1 MAFNKNAFAASFLN
15 QLTAGIEEREEEAKQ
30 YEEEQRAAAARNAP
44 LVNARKLRAQEAA
57 QIGQKA
63 MQLGAREEHVKAA
76 MASGINGVGE
86 LYEKLLTA
94 ANEKGVKTLGEDDI
108 EEIVN
113 MPSIPAINQQYIDM
127 SLRDFAN
134 KQFGVGKIDRTK
146 EKEPSGSVIRKLLGL
161 DDMAL
166 ARKKLADTEYMDGMS
181 IAEINEAAR
190 QAEYTS
196 LFPDL
201 GFNLLDVKFY
211 GPSSKSTFLSE
222 FREAATDAVTGKAA
236 EEFIQNEIME
246 AAQKDEFKS
255 LSEAEK
261 AKRIIEIR
269 AEAENELVQKA
280 VKLVIEGMAVEYGR
294 GGFFEDEATVDL
306 IRKTMG
312 EDYLADQMAIYSRD
326 IEEEEVETEEPTDT
340 EQDQETQTEETT
352 QTEAPDTTDQE
363 TQIPT
368 EEGDEGLTEEEKY
381 IQDVTSKYP
390 SRPAQPGLVRSK
402 KVREWDSLYKGKLN
416 EDGTPIIVS
425 PRPPAGGD
433 KTRQLPIT
441 TGILD
446 SPTGRFKDVTE
457 AEYWDSMYGE
467 THDPMTGRPK
477 LPPLES

>member
-44 LVNARKLRAQEAA
+44 LVNARNLRAQEAA
-57 QIGQKA
+57 LIGQKA

-113 MPSIPAINQQYIDM
+113 MPSIPAINQRYIDM
-127 SLRDFAN
+127 SLREFAD
-134 KQFGVGKIDRTK
+134 KQFGVGKIDRKK

-166 ARKKLADTEYMDGMS
+166 TRKKLADTEYMDGMS
-181 IAEINEAAR
+181 IADINEAAR
-190 QAEYTS
+190 QEEFKS

-201 GFNLLDVKFY
+201 GFTLMDIKFY
-211 GPSSKSTFLSE
+211 GPESKSTFLSE
-222 FREAATDAVTGKAA
+222 FREAATDAVTGTVA
-236 EEFIQNEIME
+236 EGYIENEVQALIT
-246 AAQKDEFKS
+246 
-255 LSEAEK
+255 EK
-261 AKRIIEIR
+261 AGQEVTPQEIAKRRE
-269 AEAENELVQKA
+269 EAREFLVQQA
-280 VKLVIEGMAVEYGR
+280 VKNVIESMAAEYGR
-294 GGFFEDEATVDL
+294 GGFFDDEATRDL
-306 IRKTMG
+306 IRETMG
-312 EDYLADQMAIYSRD
+312 QDYLDDQMSIYSRD
-326 IEEEEVETEEPTDT
+326 IEEEETQTEQPTDT

-352 QTEAPDTTDQE
+352 ETQTSDTTDQE
-363 TQIPT
+363 TPIPT
-368 EEGDEGLTEEEKY
+368 EESDEELTEEEKY

-390 SRPAQPGLVRSK
+390 NRPTQLGLVRSK
-402 KVREWDSLYKGKLN
+402 KVREWDKLYKGKLN

-425 PRPPAGGD
+425 PRPADGGD
-433 KTRQLPIT
+433 KTRQIPIT
-441 TGILD
+441 TGLLD

-457 AEYWDSMYGE
+457 AEYWDSMYGK
-467 THDPMTGRPK
+467 THDPVTGRPK
-477 LPPLES
+477 LPALES